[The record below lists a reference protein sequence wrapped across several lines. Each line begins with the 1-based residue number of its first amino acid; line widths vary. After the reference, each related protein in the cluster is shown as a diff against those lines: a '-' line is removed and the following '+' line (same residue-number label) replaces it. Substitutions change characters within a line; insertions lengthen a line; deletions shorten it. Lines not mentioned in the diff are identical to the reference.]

1 MASDPKLASLYFLSA
16 LEKIPKLIEKYQ
28 ADTEKIAGDL
38 PVLREV
44 ETGAWRKENELKD
57 LKSELSALD
66 RKIQLSLKPIEQGED
81 KQKEMQENKIS
92 VSNEHYNQGAE
103 DSASHSYPM
112 PDRLREMKEG
122 LGSRLIIASA
132 NNQPKGFKL

>member
-1 MASDPKLASLYFLSA
+1 FLSA

-44 ETGAWRKENELKD
+44 ETGTWRKENELKD

-81 KQKEMQENKIS
+81 KQKQTQEDKIS
-92 VSNEHYNQGAE
+92 LPPASHRQGAE
-103 DSASHSYPM
+103 DSASHSAYIPE
-112 PDRLREMKEG
+112 RLLEMKEG
-122 LGSRLIIASA
+122 LGGRLITASA
-132 NNQPKGFKL
+132 NNQSKGFKL

>member
-1 MASDPKLASLYFLSA
+1 M
-16 LEKIPKLIEKYQ
+16 
-28 ADTEKIAGDL
+28 
-38 PVLREV
+38 REV

-81 KQKEMQENKIS
+81 KPKEMQENKTS

-103 DSASHSYPM
+103 DSASHSYHM
-112 PDRLREMKEG
+112 PEKLREMKEG

-132 NNQPKGFKL
+132 NNQSKGFKL